1 MFQRFSGN
9 ANSSVNFLPGNFQL
23 GVSVKVWQINED
35 CASFWL
41 NCCSK
46 VVRFILTII
55 LIYIWIDFFLFFF
68 DLFKIIVIILIFIC
82 LLIGLLFIELF
93 MRTVTYFLIVKIL
106 NDYIFFC
113 ATIYTCI
120 LQLFQFL
127 KGKCIFFSYYF
138 LRGINLPVIFRIKNY
153 RDRVHAAL
161 F

>member
-1 MFQRFSGN
+1 MLPSVFQRFSGN

-68 DLFKIIVIILIFIC
+68 DLFKIIVIILILIC
-82 LLIGLLFIELF
+82 LLIRLLFIELF
-93 MRTVTYFLIVKIL
+93 ARTVTYFLIVKIL
-106 NDYIFFC
+106 DDYIFFC

-120 LQLFQFL
+120 LQLFQLFF
-127 KGKCIFFSYYF
+127 KMEMYIFFLLFFAWNKSSCYISYKK
-138 LRGINLPVIFRIKNY
+138 L
-153 RDRVHAAL
+153 
-161 F
+161 